1 MTGRNKKLSLRTA
14 GVYAVKWLLPLALTV
29 LLVTYMFRK
38 VDFREMWHI
47 MSHGVDYWWILAA
60 MGLSVLSHV
69 LRAARWRLQLRAL
82 GIRPPFMALCCSI
95 FGTYALNLIFPRL
108 GEVWRCTY
116 IADREHKP
124 FTTVVGSMV
133 ADRFADMILVVA
145 LMLLCFLVAAPAIEA
160 FLVKYP
166 VGQGLVEAAHN
177 PWLWTLLVGGAYFA
191 ASLSRL
197 ILPAVTSPDE
207 VMPMLVRMLLPNAGL
222 QLFVLA
228 IVSAS
233 LSTATAIFHIA
244 VSALA
249 EDLPGR
255 KASRG
260 AWLAGII
267 FCVLLSGG
275 CAQIKGQLIALLCTT
290 SWSIVGATVLVPY
303 VALVRFGKRCPVAA
317 WMSCVAGFSVCMF
330 WYLMAH
336 KSLGVLP
343 LFWETASIIPPFFA
357 GFAFSLAGWFTGWFL
372 VRDRHSTHP
381 FRRELF

>member
-1 MTGRNKKLSLRTA
+1 MTGLSKDGKLSLRTA

-60 MGLSVLSHV
+60 MALSVLSHV

-177 PWLWTLLVGGAYFA
+177 PWLWTLLVGGAAALWALFTFGRSNRFVARSRKWLAEMWSGFA
-191 ASLSRL
+191 VVTQMEGKWLFLFYSLAIWSCYYVQLYVAFFAFPFTRGLCADPSLGFGLVPCLVAFVLSSIGMAVPSNGGLGPWNIAVMFGLAVYGVSDAQGTAFSMLQWSGQTVML
-197 ILPAVTSPDE
+197 ILLGIYTMVYITFDGKNKRTPTPE
-207 VMPMLVRMLLPNAGL
+207 QLL
-222 QLFVLA
+222 
-228 IVSAS
+228 
-233 LSTATAIFHIA
+233 
-244 VSALA
+244 
-249 EDLPGR
+249 
-255 KASRG
+255 
-260 AWLAGII
+260 
-267 FCVLLSGG
+267 
-275 CAQIKGQLIALLCTT
+275 
-290 SWSIVGATVLVPY
+290 
-303 VALVRFGKRCPVAA
+303 
-317 WMSCVAGFSVCMF
+317 
-330 WYLMAH
+330 
-336 KSLGVLP
+336 
-343 LFWETASIIPPFFA
+343 
-357 GFAFSLAGWFTGWFL
+357 
-372 VRDRHSTHP
+372 
-381 FRRELF
+381 REEEKL